1 MIIYAGDLFNAARD
15 ARSPNPMRVFHG
27 QAALRKLAEQHEV
40 RSVKEVAKRLVSSA
54 SDRGSFTL

>member
-1 MIIYAGDLFNAARD
+1 MIIYASDLFNAVRD

-27 QAALRKLAEQHEV
+27 RAVLRELAEQHEA

-54 SDRGSFTL
+54 TDRGSFAL